1 MIYKLLI
8 TITIFFLSVCMTS
21 CITMDDC
28 GRTTRLAQPGQYKE
42 GAAYSTYNRHY
53 IRPSLNEK
61 VASHKSKLIKKD
73 K

>member
-42 GAAYSTYNRHY
+42 GAAYSTYNRPY
-53 IRPSLNEK
+53 
-61 VASHKSKLIKKD
+61 IKKD
-73 K
+73 R